1 MERNV
6 NLASIAAKINDLVDA
21 YGRRNDIIIK
31 YQKLTKESIAEF
43 SAWDQKR
50 FSLIPGEECFFI
62 YEVNPDSDKDSLL
75 YVVCVT
81 GDSLLTAAE
90 ELMDLVAR
98 KF

>member
-6 NLASIAAKINDLVDA
+6 NLASIAAKINDLVDV

-43 SAWDQKR
+43 SDWDRKR
-50 FSLIPGEECFFI
+50 FGLISGEECFFV
-62 YEVNPDSDKDSLL
+62 YEVNPDSEKDSLL
-75 YVVCVT
+75 YVVFVT
-81 GDSLLTAAE
+81 GDSLLTAAK
-90 ELMDLVAR
+90 ELMELVAN

>member
-6 NLASIAAKINDLVDA
+6 NLANIATKINDLVDA

-31 YQKLTKESIAEF
+31 YQKLTKESIAEL
-43 SAWDQKR
+43 SDWDQKR
-50 FSLIPGEECFFI
+50 FSLIPGEECFFV
-62 YEVNPDSDKDSLL
+62 YEVNPDSENDFLL

-90 ELMDLVAR
+90 ELMHLVAN

>member
-6 NLASIAAKINDLVDA
+6 NLASIAAKINDLVDV

-43 SAWDQKR
+43 SDWDRKR
-50 FSLIPGEECFFI
+50 FSLIPGDECFFV
-62 YEVNPDSDKDSLL
+62 YEVNPDSEKDSLL
-75 YVVCVT
+75 YVVFVT
-81 GDSLLTAAE
+81 GDSLLTAAK
-90 ELMDLVAR
+90 ELMELVAN